1 MEGEYACTYE
11 WTVTPRGRPPE
22 VRPKQTVP
30 YSVLAPLDARPY
42 TPCQTTHLEHGEQVV
57 LERIRIVIGPFR
69 TWSPPVSLSSTRR
82 TFSRRL
88 TVAKHLHQKP
98 HTEVDV
104 AQLLRT
110 RIPLREQRVQE
121 RLPALPAIR
130 LRNALE
136 ESTGIV
142 VLNVG
147 CEIQHVRT

>member
-1 MEGEYACTYE
+1 M
-11 WTVTPRGRPPE
+11 RPGHQDE
-22 VRPKQTVP
+22 C
-30 YSVLAPLDARPY
+30 LDF
-42 TPCQTTHLEHGEQVV
+42 VV
-57 LERIRIVIGPFR
+57 E
-69 TWSPPVSLSSTRR
+69 
-82 TFSRRL
+82 
-88 TVAKHLHQKP
+88 A
-98 HTEVDV
+98 EVDV

-130 LRNALE
+130 LCNALE